1 MARQRRGSNVSS
13 NSSGNDQVNVAPLL
27 DNASLIT
34 LPTGAAYQELGS
46 MYDYL
51 AKVIL
56 LGPSGSGK
64 FVHDLSSTANP

>member
-13 NSSGNDQVNVAPLL
+13 NSSLAVNDQVFLPRCYSKTLL
-27 DNASLIT
+27 T
-34 LPTGAAYQELGS
+34 TGAAFQELGS

-51 AKVIL
+51 AKIIL

-64 FVHDLSSTANP
+64 FVYA